1 MTMNKLLIYIVVSAG
16 LFLSACKQNTEK
28 QSVSFEPEKV
38 SGKGTLVIIG
48 GGERTDDIMKTIIHY
63 GGGENARVLV
73 VPFASGEADIVAPH
87 QRDQFLSLGCK
98 SADYLIC
105 GRDEVD
111 KEENLRKLD
120 SVTVVFFSGGD
131 QLRLVNH
138 LEGTK
143 FMARIR
149 EIYDK
154 GGVVSGTSAGAAVMS
169 KVMITGEQRSVPSA
183 ESPFDKIEKGD
194 VVTSQGFGFL
204 KNIIIDQH
212 FLIRKR
218 QNRLFSVLKDY
229 PAFRGIG
236 IDESTAIVVK
246 PDNTIDVVGESQV
259 LIFEP
264 VYQSPNELNEFV
276 IKILKQGDSYR
287 L

>member
-1 MTMNKLLIYIVVSAG
+1 MKKITIYAFFLIA
-16 LFLSACKQNTEK
+16 LFSSCKTESKK
-28 QSVSFEPEKV
+28 QFTAFEPENI

-48 GGERTDDIMKTIIHY
+48 GGERTDDIMKTIIRY
-63 GGGENARVLV
+63 GGGEENARVLV
-73 VPFASGEADIVAPH
+73 VPFASGEADIVAPF
-87 QRDQFLSLGCK
+87 QSNQFRALGCK

-105 GRDEVD
+105 EPDELD
-111 KEENLRKLD
+111 TDENLKKLD
-120 SVTVVFFSGGD
+120 NVTIVFFSGGD
-131 QLRLVNH
+131 QSRLVKH
-138 LEGTK
+138 LEGTRFLQK
-143 FMARIR
+143 IH
-149 EIYDK
+149 EIYES

-169 KVMITGEQRSVPSA
+169 KIMITGRQQSDLSEEPA
-183 ESPFDKIEKGD
+183 FDKIKKGD
-194 VVTSQGFGFL
+194 VLTTQGLGFL
-204 KNIIIDQH
+204 KNIVIDQH

-229 PAFRGIG
+229 PTLRAIG

-264 VYQSPNELNEFV
+264 VYQESDELNEYIV
-276 IKILKQGDSYR
+276 KILKNGDSYH

>member
-1 MTMNKLLIYIVVSAG
+1 MNKLLVYVTLSMGLLFAACRSAE
-16 LFLSACKQNTEK
+16 EK
-28 QSVSFEPEKV
+28 RPASFQSEQV
-38 SGKGTLVIIG
+38 SGKGVLVIIG
-48 GGERTDDIMKTIIHY
+48 GGERTDDIMKTILYY
-63 GGGENARVLV
+63 GGGEKARVLV
-73 VPFASGEADIVAPH
+73 VPFASGEADIVAPL
-87 QRDQFLSLGCK
+87 QRDQFLSFGCR

-105 GRDEVD
+105 GHDEVN

-120 SVTVVFFSGGD
+120 SVNVVFFSGGD
-131 QLRLVNH
+131 QLRLVHH

-143 FMARIR
+143 FLAKIR
-149 EIYDK
+149 EIYDR

-169 KVMITGEQRSVPSA
+169 RVMITGQQRSAPPEEPS
-183 ESPFDKIEKGD
+183 FDKIEQGD

-204 KNIIIDQH
+204 EHIVIDQH

-246 PDNTIDVVGESQV
+246 PDNTIEVVGESQV

-264 VYQSPNELNEFV
+264 VYRAPDELNEFV
-276 IKILKQGDSYR
+276 VKILKHGDTYR